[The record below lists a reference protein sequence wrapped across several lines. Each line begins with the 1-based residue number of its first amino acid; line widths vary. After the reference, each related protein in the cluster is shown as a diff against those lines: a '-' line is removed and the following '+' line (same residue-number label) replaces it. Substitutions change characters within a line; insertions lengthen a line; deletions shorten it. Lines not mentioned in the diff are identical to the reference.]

1 MDFTVLM
8 LLSFLALAK
17 KHIFPICSFQS
28 LIVNY
33 RFAMETDPKPNL
45 NHILTITVNPNTDDL
60 FFLFK

>member
-17 KHIFPICSFQS
+17 KHIFSICSFQF

-33 RFAMETDPKPNL
+33 RFAMETNPKINL
-45 NHILTITVNPNTDDL
+45 NHILTITVNPNTSDL
-60 FFLFK
+60 FFSF